1 MYAGL
6 VVGYL
11 FVLVFLYVLGNSY
24 WRPLLYLYRFFFK
37 SAVGVLLVY
46 LFNAGTAHWNLEIP
60 LNPFNAL
67 IVGFLGFPGMFL
79 LILAKYVA
87 AV

>member
-1 MYAGL
+1 MFTGL

-24 WRPLLYLYRFFFK
+24 WRPLLLLYKFFLK
-37 SAVGVLLVY
+37 SAVGALLVY
-46 LFNAGTAHWNLEIP
+46 LFNAGIAHWNLEIP

-79 LILAKYVA
+79 LILAKYV
-87 AV
+87 VGV

>member
-1 MYAGL
+1 MSAGL

-11 FVLVFLYVLGNSY
+11 FVLIFLYVLGNSY
-24 WRPLLYLYRFFFK
+24 WRPLLFLYRFFLK
-37 SAVGVLLVY
+37 SAVGALLVY
-46 LFNAGTAHWNLEIP
+46 LFNSGTAQWNLEIP

-79 LILAKYVA
+79 LILAKYV
-87 AV
+87 VGV